1 MLKQADTSFQDLL
14 KKSIEDCR
22 KEIVNTVSGGVS
34 LQLKQL
40 KLEMNEKMS
49 IMQEN
54 LDEV

>member
-54 LDEV
+54 FEEV